1 MELTESL
8 QDYLL
13 EIYLEQQRKKF
24 VRLKDIARRR
34 NVKLPSAL
42 KAVKE
47 LAKRGLISHEHYG
60 YIELTE
66 QGANEAAELYER
78 HKMLFKFLHNG
89 LGINENIAEKDA
101 HKIEHDLHKETV
113 IKITKFVEFMEKS
126 RLSGRDRW
134 IDHFTEF
141 ADTGKLPECREKG
154 GEKMTLNK
162 LEVGARARI
171 VRIESNVG
179 KLKTR
184 LLDMGVVPGSIVK
197 VEKVAPMGDPIDI
210 LIKGYH
216 LSLRIEEAEKIVV
229 EVI

>member
-13 EIYLEQQRKKF
+13 EVYIEEQRKKI
-24 VRLKDIARRR
+24 VRLKDVAQRR

-60 YIELTE
+60 YIALTE

-78 HKMLFKFLHNG
+78 HKILFKFLHNG

-113 IKITKFVEFMEKS
+113 TRITKFVKFMEKS
-126 RLSGRDRW
+126 RLNGKDRW
-134 IDHFTEF
+134 IEHFTEF
-141 ADTGKLPECREKG
+141 INTGKLPECREKG
-154 GEKMTLNK
+154 GKKMTLNK
-162 LEVGARARI
+162 LQIGTRAKI
-171 VRIESNVG
+171 VRIETSAG

-184 LLDMGVVPGSIVK
+184 LLDMGAVPGSIVK

-210 LIKGYH
+210 FIKGYH
-216 LSLRIEEAEKIVV
+216 LSLRKEEAEKIIVK
-229 EVI
+229 VI

>member
-13 EIYLEQQRKKF
+13 EIYIEEQRKKI
-24 VRLKDIARRR
+24 VRLKDVAQRR
-34 NVKLPSAL
+34 NVRLPSAL

-47 LAKRGLISHEHYG
+47 LAKRGLIAHEHYG

-66 QGANEAAELYER
+66 QGANEAAELYEK

-89 LGINENIAEKDA
+89 LGINESIAEKDA

-113 IKITKFVEFMEKS
+113 ERITKFVKFMEKS
-126 RLSGRDRW
+126 HLNGRDRW
-134 IDHFTEF
+134 IEHFTEF
-141 ADTGKLPECREKG
+141 INTGKLPECREKG
-154 GEKMTLNK
+154 GEKMTLDK
-162 LEVGARARI
+162 LKVGERAKI
-171 VRIESNVG
+171 IRIESSAG

-184 LLDMGVVPGSIVK
+184 LLDMGAVPGSIVK

-210 LIKGYH
+210 FIKGYH
-216 LSLRIEEAEKIVV
+216 LSLRKDEAEKIIV